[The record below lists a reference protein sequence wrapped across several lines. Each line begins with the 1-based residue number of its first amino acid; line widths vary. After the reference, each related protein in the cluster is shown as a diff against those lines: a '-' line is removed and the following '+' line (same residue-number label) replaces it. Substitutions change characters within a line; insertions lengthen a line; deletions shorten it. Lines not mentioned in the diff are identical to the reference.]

1 MPSDPSS
8 VLSRPAD
15 APDLVLRWADPA
27 SHGPDGVADLYLPA
41 ASGRTRAA
49 PVLVALHGG
58 FWRQE
63 YDRRHLRPLAVALRG
78 LGWLVVLPEYR
89 RAGWEAVA
97 DDLRTLRRRLPGL
110 LGELAPGRAAAG
122 PPTLVGHSA
131 GGQLAIWWALD
142 APPAERPERVVAL
155 APVADLAAAYADD
168 LDSGAVAALLGGAP
182 GEVDAY
188 GSADVAAR
196 LHAGERPGCP
206 LVGLHGTEDRQV
218 PVRYAERMPGAD
230 VRILP
235 GVEHYGLIDPL
246 SDAWPD
252 VVAAL
257 LLPSGPATA

>member
-1 MPSDPSS
+1 M
-8 VLSRPAD
+8 
-15 APDLVLRWADPA
+15 
-27 SHGPDGVADLYLPA
+27 
-41 ASGRTRAA
+41 
-49 PVLVALHGG
+49 
-58 FWRQE
+58 
-63 YDRRHLRPLAVALRG
+63 
-78 LGWLVVLPEYR
+78 VLPEYR

-110 LGELAPGRAAAG
+110 LAELAPGRAAAG
-122 PPTLVGHSA
+122 PPTLLGHSA

-168 LDSGAVAALLGGAP
+168 LDAGAVAALLGGAP

-196 LHAGERPGCP
+196 LRAGERPGCP
-206 LVGLHGTEDRQV
+206 LVGAARHRRPAGTGRATPQ
-218 PVRYAERMPGAD
+218 RLPGAD